1 MDKAVAFLAKAV
13 AGTAAVAFLLAVV
26 IMIDAGAALPLPLL
40 ILSVVS
46 GAYAFRVL
54 AGNSR
59 EARLASTTNPT
70 RVLIN
75 T

>member
-1 MDKAVAFLAKAV
+1 MDKAVGFLAKAV
-13 AGTAAVAFLLAVV
+13 AGTAVVAFLLAVV
-26 IMIDAGAALPLPLL
+26 IMIDAGTALPLPLF
-40 ILSVVS
+40 ILSLVS

-54 AGNSR
+54 TGNSR
-59 EARLASTTNPT
+59 EARLASTTSPA